1 MAGDRKPKVRTASML
16 GRIGRSF
23 AGVPGACCRGQPCE
37 CSKYIVFTDKVAPMI
52 RKLASILCL
61 SLLSTAAHATEA
73 FDSAAFFSA
82 SLTGLDGQPVAME
95 RFRGR
100 PLVVNFW
107 ARWCG
112 PCRDEIPELVKLRA
126 EQAADGIEVIGI
138 AIEELD
144 KIGAVRDFAKAYD
157 MSYPVVI
164 AAKDGIPLMKALG
177 NPQAGMPF
185 TVYIGR
191 DGKAVGSKMGLVR
204 RADLE
209 ASAQL
214 LLK

>member
-1 MAGDRKPKVRTASML
+1 MNKLFAACIFAVFSSLTVAADAPQPEAFFAATLADPDDKP
-16 GRIGRSF
+16 
-23 AGVPGACCRGQPCE
+23 
-37 CSKYIVFTDKVAPMI
+37 VA
-52 RKLASILCL
+52 LAS
-61 SLLSTAAHATEA
+61 
-73 FDSAAFFSA
+73 
-82 SLTGLDGQPVAME
+82 
-95 RFRGR
+95 FRGK

-112 PCRDEIPELVKLRA
+112 PCRDEIPELVRLRA
-126 EQAADGIEVIGI
+126 EQGADGIEVIGV
-138 AIEELD
+138 AIEEND
-144 KIGAVRDFAKAYD
+144 KLEAVKDFAKAYD
-157 MSYPVVI
+157 MRYPVVI

-191 DGKAVGSKMGLVR
+191 DGKALGSKLGLVR

-209 ASAQL
+209 AAAQA

>member
-1 MAGDRKPKVRTASML
+1 
-16 GRIGRSF
+16 
-23 AGVPGACCRGQPCE
+23 
-37 CSKYIVFTDKVAPMI
+37 MI

-61 SLLSTAAHATEA
+61 GLLATTVHAAEDIDTAAL
-73 FDSAAFFSA
+73 FSA

-100 PLVVNFW
+100 PLIVNFW

-126 EQAADGIEVIGI
+126 EQGADGIEVIGV
-138 AIEELD
+138 AIEEND
-144 KIGAVRDFAKAYD
+144 KLEAVKDFAKAYD
-157 MSYPVVI
+157 MRYPVVI

-191 DGKAVGSKMGLVR
+191 DGKAVGSKLGLVR

-209 ASAQL
+209 AAAQA

>member
-1 MAGDRKPKVRTASML
+1 
-16 GRIGRSF
+16 
-23 AGVPGACCRGQPCE
+23 
-37 CSKYIVFTDKVAPMI
+37 MI

-61 SLLSTAAHATEA
+61 GLLATTVHAAEDIDTAAL
-73 FDSAAFFSA
+73 FSA

-100 PLVVNFW
+100 PLIVNFW

-126 EQAADGIEVIGI
+126 EQGADGIEVIGV
-138 AIEELD
+138 AIEEND
-144 KIGAVRDFAKAYD
+144 KLEAVKDFAKAYD
-157 MSYPVVI
+157 MRYPVVI

-191 DGKAVGSKMGLVR
+191 DGKALGSKLGLVR

-209 ASAQL
+209 AAAQA

>member
-1 MAGDRKPKVRTASML
+1 M
-16 GRIGRSF
+16 
-23 AGVPGACCRGQPCE
+23 
-37 CSKYIVFTDKVAPMI
+37 TDSRLPEKGFPMI
-52 RKLASILCL
+52 RKFAVTLALGLVSA
-61 SLLSTAAHATEA
+61 TVHAGEGIDT
-73 FDSAAFFSA
+73 AAFFS
-82 SLTGLDGQPVAME
+82 STLTGLDGGKVAME
-95 RFRGR
+95 QFRGR

-126 EQAADGIEVIGI
+126 EQGADGIEVIGV
-138 AIEELD
+138 AIEEND
-144 KIGAVRDFAKAYD
+144 KLEAVKDFARAYD
-157 MSYPVVI
+157 MRYPVVI

-191 DGKAVGSKMGLVR
+191 DGKALGSKMGLVR

-209 ASAQL
+209 AAAQS

>member
-1 MAGDRKPKVRTASML
+1 MIHKFAVTL
-16 GRIGRSF
+16 G
-23 AGVPGACCRGQPCE
+23 
-37 CSKYIVFTDKVAPMI
+37 
-52 RKLASILCL
+52 L
-61 SLLSTAAHATEA
+61 SLGLVAASAHAGEA
-73 FDSAAFFSA
+73 IDTAAFFS
-82 SLTGLDGQPVAME
+82 STLTGLDGGKVAME
-95 RFRGR
+95 QFRGR

-126 EQAADGIEVIGI
+126 EQGADGIEVIGV
-138 AIEELD
+138 AIEEND
-144 KIGAVRDFAKAYD
+144 KLEAVKDFAKAYD
-157 MSYPVVI
+157 MRYPVVI

-191 DGKAVGSKMGLVR
+191 DGKAVGSKLGLVR

-209 ASAQL
+209 AAAQA

>member
-1 MAGDRKPKVRTASML
+1 MSDTWSYVVANIAQDQYFPPKGCLMIRKFASML
-16 GRIGRSF
+16 CLGL
-23 AGVPGACCRGQPCE
+23 
-37 CSKYIVFTDKVAPMI
+37 VA
-52 RKLASILCL
+52 
-61 SLLSTAAHATEA
+61 AATQAADGIDTT
-73 FDSAAFFSA
+73 AFFAA

-100 PLVVNFW
+100 PLIVNFW

-112 PCRDEIPELVKLRA
+112 PCRDEIPELVKLRT
-126 EQAADGIEVIGI
+126 EQGVDGIEVLGI
-138 AIEELD
+138 AIEEAD
-144 KIGAVRDFAKAYD
+144 KLGAVRDFAHAYD
-157 MSYPVVI
+157 MSYPVVL

-177 NPQAGMPF
+177 NPQAGLPF

-191 DGKAVGSKMGLVR
+191 DGNALGSKMGVVR

-209 ASAQL
+209 ASAQI